1 MDVAQPGSLNQR
13 HTQEEQNNDFRDN
26 ELTQSQAD
34 RSHLLDYK
42 IVNKVRF
49 LTRRWN
55 YIISLMQGV
64 PTFAFVI
71 YGLSTPVGETRT
83 GMIVLSVL
91 GALF

>member
-1 MDVAQPGSLNQR
+1 M
-13 HTQEEQNNDFRDN
+13 
-26 ELTQSQAD
+26 
-34 RSHLLDYK
+34 
-42 IVNKVRF
+42 NKVRF

-83 GMIVLSVL
+83 GMIGLSVL